1 MSADPGERTRRLA
14 ALDRAHIWHPFTPMQ
29 SWIESDPLV
38 IERAEG
44 CELVDTEGHRYL
56 DGVSSLWVN
65 VHGHSHP
72 AIDAA
77 IVEQLGRLAHSTFLG
92 LTHPPAIE
100 LAARLVALAPGRLE
114 RVFFSENG
122 AASVEVALKM
132 AYSYWRNRGEDR
144 PTFVRLENAYHGDTI
159 GAVSVGGIDRFHETY
174 RPLLFATAAIP
185 SPYCYR
191 CPLGLSHPSCD
202 LACAEALEAVLA
214 REGPSVAAV
223 IVEPL
228 VQGAA
233 GIITA
238 PDGHLRRIAD
248 IARRH
253 GVLLV
258 VDEVATGFG
267 RTGRLFASEHEAVE
281 PDLMCVAKGLTGG
294 YLPLSATLATA
305 EIFDAFLA
313 RPEEHRTLYHGHSY
327 SANPLCCAA
336 ALANLDVFE
345 SERVLDSLPAKVE
358 ALAAALKPLADH
370 PHVGDVRQ
378 RGLMVG
384 IELVAD
390 RATKEPFPEHLQVGA
405 EVAMAARHRGAIVR
419 PLGDVVVLM
428 PPLAMTEED
437 LGRLVAATAGA
448 IDEVTTTAFS
458 AFLTNGG
465 RS

>member
-1 MSADPGERTRRLA
+1 
-14 ALDRAHIWHPFTPMQ
+14 
-29 SWIESDPLV
+29 
-38 IERAEG
+38 
-44 CELVDTEGHRYL
+44 
-56 DGVSSLWVN
+56 
-65 VHGHSHP
+65 
-72 AIDAA
+72 
-77 IVEQLGRLAHSTFLG
+77 
-92 LTHPPAIE
+92 
-100 LAARLVALAPGRLE
+100 
-114 RVFFSENG
+114 
-122 AASVEVALKM
+122 
-132 AYSYWRNRGEDR
+132 
-144 PTFVRLENAYHGDTI
+144 
-159 GAVSVGGIDRFHETY
+159 
-174 RPLLFATAAIP
+174 
-185 SPYCYR
+185 
-191 CPLGLSHPSCD
+191 
-202 LACAEALEAVLA
+202 
-214 REGPSVAAV
+214 VAAV
-223 IVEPL
+223 VVEPL

-267 RTGRLFASEHEAVE
+267 RTGRLFACEHEAVE

-305 EIFDAFLA
+305 DVFDAFLA

-327 SANPLCCAA
+327 SGNPLCCAA

-345 SERVLDSLPAKVE
+345 SERVLDALPAKVE

-390 RATKEPFPEHLQVGA
+390 RATKEPFPERLHVGA
-405 EVAMAARHRGAIVR
+405 EVAMATRPRGAVVR

-428 PPLAMTEED
+428 PPLAMSEEE
-437 LGRLVAATAGA
+437 LGRLVAATAEA
-448 IDEVTTTAFS
+448 IAEVTTTAFS
-458 AFLTNGG
+458 AFLTN
-465 RS
+465 RACP